1 MTDIGICKSTLMF
14 WMLPSSN
21 FRFKGPVYNVKWHDD
36 FPTFSAMF
44 FRGSYF
50 RYSHRF
56 SSEFMTYSCR
66 ITLSLS
72 NNCLSN
78 ITSNEFIIRDIIAI
92 DLWVKLDKFWRKKK
106 ILFVFKGYTCR
117 FKSEAFASIALR
129 PCTLVKKVS
138 NSSLHDSVA
147 SCLNCYEGTVWNT
160 HMAWIPTTQQI
171 AYKWALLC
179 AIRPFVKL

>member
-1 MTDIGICKSTLMF
+1 VTDIGICKSTLMF

-21 FRFKGPVYNVKWHDD
+21 FHFKGPVFNVKWHDD

-44 FRGSYF
+44 FFFGSNF

-78 ITSNEFIIRDIIAI
+78 ITSNEFIIRDIITI
-92 DLWVKLDKFWRKKK
+92 DLWVKLDKFWRKKRFYLFSK
-106 ILFVFKGYTCR
+106 VILAV
-117 FKSEAFASIALR
+117 S
-129 PCTLVKKVS
+129 KVRH
-138 NSSLHDSVA
+138 LPHLPPLYYGHV
-147 SCLNCYEGTVWNT
+147 
-160 HMAWIPTTQQI
+160 H
-171 AYKWALLC
+171 
-179 AIRPFVKL
+179 